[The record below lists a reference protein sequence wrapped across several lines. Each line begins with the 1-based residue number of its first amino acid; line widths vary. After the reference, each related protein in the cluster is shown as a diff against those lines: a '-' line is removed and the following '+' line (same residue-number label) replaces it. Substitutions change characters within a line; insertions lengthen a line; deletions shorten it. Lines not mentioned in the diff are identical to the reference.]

1 MPIYK
6 RGQTYWLD
14 IAQPNGQRLR
24 QSARTG
30 NRRDA
35 QQLHDSI
42 KARLWRETT
51 LGERPAYRWED
62 AATAWLNERGE
73 YPSRADDILWLR
85 WLHPHLYGMALTAIT
100 VQRIS
105 QLQQL
110 RQTEG
115 VKARSVNAILQ
126 TIRAVLR
133 AAERRGW
140 LERVPPIRLLPEP
153 SRRIRYLNEDEEQR
167 LLDALPA
174 HLARIARFAL
184 ATGLRMSNIT
194 GLEWRQIDLGR
205 RQAWI
210 WADQAKGREAIP
222 VPLNQEAVRVLREQ
236 WGKHPER
243 VFTHQGQPFRQANGR
258 AWRKSIQRAGLEDV
272 RFHDLRH
279 TWATRHIQ
287 AGTPLH
293 ALMELGGWKDA
304 AMVRKYAHFSAAHLQ
319 NYAENA
325 THRASYGTNPAQR
338 AGEITLTL

>member
-1 MPIYK
+1 MPLYK

-24 QSARTG
+24 QSTRTG

-35 QQLHDSI
+35 QQLHDEI
-42 KARLWRETT
+42 KARLWRETA

-62 AATAWLNERGE
+62 AATAWLNERGD
-73 YPSRADDILWLR
+73 YPSRADDLLWLR
-85 WLHPHLYGMALTAIT
+85 WLHLHLYGMALAAIT

-110 RQTEG
+110 RQAEG

-140 LERVPPIRLLPEP
+140 LERVPPIRLMPEP
-153 SRRIRYLNEDEEQR
+153 SRRIRYLSQDEERR
-167 LLDALPA
+167 LLATLPR
-174 HLARIARFAL
+174 HLAQVARFAL

-194 GLEWRQIDLGR
+194 GLEWRQVDLGR
-205 RQAWI
+205 RHAWI
-210 WADQAKGREAIP
+210 WADQAKAREAIAI
-222 VPLNQEAVRVLREQ
+222 PLNAEAVAILREC
-236 WGKHPER
+236 WGEHPER
-243 VFTHQGQPFRQANGR
+243 VFTHRGQPFQHANGQ
-258 AWRKSIQRAGLEDV
+258 AWRKALQRAEIRDF

-293 ALMELGGWKDA
+293 ALMELGGWKDT

-319 NYAENA
+319 AYAENSNRCA
-325 THRASYGTNPAQR
+325 GYDTNSAQR
-338 AGEITLTL
+338 ERENALSA

>member
-1 MPIYK
+1 MPLYK
-6 RGQTYWLD
+6 RGSTYWLD

-24 QSARTG
+24 QSARTE

-35 QQLHDSI
+35 QRLHDEI
-42 KARLWRETT
+42 KAQLWRETT
-51 LGERPAYRWED
+51 LGQRPAYRWEE
-62 AATAWLNERGE
+62 AATAWLNERGD

-85 WLHPHLYGMALTAIT
+85 WLHPHLYGMALTALT
-100 VQRIS
+100 VQRLS
-105 QLQQL
+105 ELQQI
-110 RQTEG
+110 RQAEG
-115 VKARSVNAILQ
+115 VKARSVNVILQ

-140 LERVPPIRLLPEP
+140 LDRVPPIRLLPEP
-153 SRRIRYLNEDEEQR
+153 SRRIRYLSADEEQR
-167 LLDALPA
+167 LLAALPT
-174 HLARIARFAL
+174 HLAYVARFAL

-194 GLEWRQIDLGR
+194 RLEWQQVDLGR

-210 WADQAKGREAIP
+210 WADQAKGREAIAI
-222 VPLNQEAVRVLREQ
+222 PLNAEAVAVLRDC
-236 WGKHPER
+236 WGAHPER
-243 VFTHQGQPFRQANGR
+243 VFTHQGQPFHHANGR
-258 AWRKSIQRAGLEDV
+258 AWRKAIQRAGLEDF

-319 NYAENA
+319 SYAENA
-325 THRASYGTNPAQR
+325 TRRTEYDTNPAQR
-338 AGEITLTL
+338 EGDKALSA